1 MTSDAVD
8 PRKAAVL
15 TKATLRAAEGLELTT
30 GELATVLGL
39 PVTEVEQLKQGSR
52 GIDPNSPEGQRAIE
66 LVRMLLALDVL
77 VGGDERLR
85 RAWFNSYNHA
95 LVGVPRGIIL
105 PAHGVGMVVGF
116 LEAPPLQAA
125 FRAKFA

>member
-1 MTSDAVD
+1 MTLEAVD
-8 PRKAAVL
+8 PRKAEVL
-15 TKATLRAAEGLELTT
+15 AKATLRAAADLELTT

-52 GIDPNSPEGQRAIE
+52 GIAPNSPEGRRAIE

-85 RAWFNSYNHA
+85 RAWFNSHNHA
-95 LVGVPRGIIL
+95 LERVPREVVLG
-105 PAHGVGMVVGF
+105 PAGVTVISHYLGAQQNCWVT
-116 LEAPPLQAA
+116 
-125 FRAKFA
+125 